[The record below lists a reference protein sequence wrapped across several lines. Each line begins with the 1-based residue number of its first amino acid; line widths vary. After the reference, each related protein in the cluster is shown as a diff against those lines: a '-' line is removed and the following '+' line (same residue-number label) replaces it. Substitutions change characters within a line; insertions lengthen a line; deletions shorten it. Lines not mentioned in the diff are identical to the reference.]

1 MPGVIEFLMVAH
13 ALGCAALYVAVTAM
27 SKYENGEIK

>member
-13 ALGCAALYVAVTAM
+13 ALGCAALYVAVTTM
-27 SKYENGEIK
+27 SKYEDE

>member
-1 MPGVIEFLMVAH
+1 MPGVIEFLIAAH
-13 ALGCAALYVAVTAM
+13 VLGCAALYVAVTAM

>member
-1 MPGVIEFLMVAH
+1 MPDVMMFLMVVH

-27 SKYENGEIK
+27 SKYEDE